1 VRWLRGARLLS
12 TDAVFAGVVH
22 RQPIVEAPF
31 AGKSSRDSVVELI
44 HHFKVRVVD
53 EAVVGNAWQIN
64 SAASFDAEID

>member
-1 VRWLRGARLLS
+1 
-12 TDAVFAGVVH
+12 VVH